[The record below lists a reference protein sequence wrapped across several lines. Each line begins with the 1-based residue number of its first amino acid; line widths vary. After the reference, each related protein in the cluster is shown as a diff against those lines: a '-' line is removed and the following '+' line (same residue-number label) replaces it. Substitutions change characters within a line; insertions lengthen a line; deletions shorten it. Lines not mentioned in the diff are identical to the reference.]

1 MQHLSYNT
9 NIFYQLKTLGLVSP
23 TTVPLACVR
32 LGKSTFQI
40 TTSVGYSLQTY
51 DVRRGLNL
59 VFVSRPQTPGLITAT
74 CAWKDKVFAAW
85 GNFQPGSPGGIWVFK
100 RGKKIASLE
109 VPAGLRSPIE
119 RLLIF
124 GSWIVGS
131 SSQSIEVWKSSS
143 YEHYTSLSP
152 QQQAGSTSEH
162 IYSSQVCNMPTY
174 INKVF
179 VGRFDGVVDIWNIR
193 TGKLLYS
200 ILPAFKDAGAV
211 TALQPTPVLSLIA
224 IAYKSGALSIHNVET
239 DKVVLPLRTPSSKA
253 SPITSITFRTDGLGA
268 GEDGRRSGV
277 MATAC
282 MDNGDMT
289 MWDLNSGGRVTGIL
303 RRAHM
308 VPRNETGS
316 GMTYIEFLDGQ
327 PVLVSSG
334 RDNALRTWIFDE
346 TPFSPIPRPLH
357 GRSGHSAAITTLR
370 FLPSS
375 SDGSEFGGKWLL
387 SASKD
392 SSLWG
397 FSVRKDSQNTEI
409 SQGAI
414 GHKANKIGG
423 VVNGTTQ
430 TGSYNDLKAPEVTC
444 IACALNR
451 DGGMGATTSGPVWA
465 NPRVTD
471 TNASSTTGWES
482 IVTGH
487 RGDKYARTWFWGKK
501 KAGRWTFETGDG
513 TEVKVCHSNT
523 EVEWLADK
531 CSYGRAL
538 PSHNV
543 GLLHSLGL
551 RGVTSRCS
559 ICNRAGIGKVSLLLF
574 LQDRKVK
581 RIQRNTQK
589 FPSLNVREQ
598 STSKQLLV

>member
-1 MQHLSYNT
+1 MPSLDINQSDQPLAKRQRLSSDNVASKSRTSASKIFSPFRVGATLIYESFNT
-9 NIFYQLKTLGLVSP
+9 NMHCQLKTLGLVSP
-23 TTVPLACVR
+23 TAVPLTCVR

-40 TTSVGYSLQTY
+40 TTSVGHSLQTY

-59 VFVSRPQTPGLITAT
+59 VFVSRPQTPGMITAT
-74 CAWKDKVFAAW
+74 FSWQDKVFAAW

-100 RGKKIASLE
+100 RGKKVASLE
-109 VPAGLRSPIE
+109 VPANLRGPIE
-119 RLLIF
+119 RILVF

-131 SSQSIEVWKSSS
+131 NSQGIEVWKSSS

-152 QQQAGSTSEH
+152 QRQAGSTSEH
-162 IYSSQVCNMPTY
+162 IYTSQLCNMPTY
-174 INKVF
+174 LNKIF
-179 VGRFDGVVDIWNIR
+179 IGRYDGAVDIWNVR
-193 TGKLLYS
+193 TGKILYS
-200 ILPAFKDAGAV
+200 ILPAFKDADAV

-224 IAYKSGALSIHNVET
+224 IAYKSGALSIQDVET
-239 DKVVLPLRTPSSKA
+239 DKVVLPLRTPLSKA

-268 GEDGRRSGV
+268 GDDGRRSGV
-277 MATAC
+277 MATTSI
-282 MDNGDMT
+282 DNGDVT
-289 MWDLNSGGRVTGIL
+289 MWDLNHGGRVTGIL

-308 VPRNETGS
+308 VSLNETAS
-316 GMTYIEFLDGQ
+316 GTTHIEFLDGQ

-346 TPFSPIPRPLH
+346 MPFSPIPRPLH
-357 GRSGHSAAITTLR
+357 QRSGHYAAISTLH

-414 GHKANKIGG
+414 GHKTNKIGG
-423 VVNGTTQ
+423 TQ
-430 TGSYNDLKAPEVTC
+430 TESYNNLKAPEITC

-451 DGGMGATTSGPVWA
+451 DGGMGVTTSGPVWA
-465 NPRVTD
+465 NPKVTD
-471 TNASSTTGWES
+471 TNSSSTTGWES

-513 TEVKVCHSNT
+513 TEVKVCCPRS
-523 EVEWLADK
+523 
-531 CSYGRAL
+531 
-538 PSHNV
+538 
-543 GLLHSLGL
+543 
-551 RGVTSRCS
+551 
-559 ICNRAGIGKVSLLLF
+559 
-574 LQDRKVK
+574 
-581 RIQRNTQK
+581 
-589 FPSLNVREQ
+589 
-598 STSKQLLV
+598 